1 MRLLFLPFSQKNV
14 ISLAASPF
22 TLETAPVA
30 SNVSTMLPTASSTD
44 ETMALRT
51 TCSKW
56 WKKKIYEMQLSGFDL
71 EIKLAFA

>member
-1 MRLLFLPFSQKNV
+1 MLSIELSFPLLS
-14 ISLAASPF
+14 ICSLLQNI
-22 TLETAPVA
+22 LETAPVA
-30 SNVSTMLPTASSTD
+30 SNVLMMLPTASSTD